1 MIAITQFN
9 VHFYGKIIIGINDV
23 LQIVSCNDVGTL
35 YTQNKL

>member
-1 MIAITQFN
+1 MFIFT
-9 VHFYGKIIIGINDV
+9 VSKIIIGINDV